1 MSHFEALLAKLRAV
15 APLAPSAAGSKAPAV
30 KKDMFGSFKVNPPLP
45 LRLSHSA
52 FSLFADTQFS
62 IPPPPPP
69 QGLVSSLDSKLG
81 GALPLLLRHALHT
94 QHALTTHQAR
104 PPSALLLPA

>member
-45 LRLSHSA
+45 LRPSHSA

-62 IPPPPPP
+62 TLPPP

-94 QHALTTHQAR
+94 HRALTTHQAR